1 MIVYYFKLA
10 IRNLLRYKSQSIIS
24 ILGLTIG
31 FIAFILGLC
40 WYHWEH
46 SFDTFHPD
54 WKNIYTVTTSGMF
67 KAADGSDMERN
78 DFLHNKAKDYVV
90 SLPEI
95 EEACSIGLVK
105 YNSEGTGK
113 MWLGLVADT
122 TFFSMFQNIFI
133 EGGLAGNPYDG
144 KSVVLTQTLAQQLY
158 GDSLCTGKEFNV
170 NEKISFNIA
179 GVMKD
184 YPGNSGFNFD
194 YILLSTQINSRSLY
208 VKVNTNS
215 DIQALKSKVEAFK
228 LDDRADMNSYRPQL
242 SFKLRSLPEIH
253 LNCFPELKSR
263 IRNINILA
271 CAGILAFLS
280 ALMNLLVLFLGQQ
293 QQKIRNNFTF
303 QILGASFRG
312 VLGKNL
318 IQLLLPLFISL
329 LLVLAAIE
337 IILPYYQQYTQLENY
352 GFYEGVVKLQS
363 KDGVIRA
370 SLFIYIASSVIFLF
384 LSVPPI
390 ISLLKRRGHT
400 VSRALKNSLIIGQIF
415 IGSLFF
421 IASIG
426 FYAQFRFT
434 ANADKGIVLDNIWQ
448 IDLGFNAI
456 YEKDCRPFGDLLRN
470 NPLIEDVTAMPMP
483 VIIPRGEFYC
493 SHIVELP
500 IEGYDMDTRSMDNC
514 MAVQPNFLS
523 FFGLKMKEGEW
534 LTVNQDEHNY
544 VVNETGAQ
552 KLGIEQLVGRY
563 IKSDGGDGEQPT
575 SKITGIVADYYYC
588 PMQYAIDKTFFSILK
603 EDEMTRRHMS
613 AQYYYI
619 KVKPE
624 NTEKAL
630 EYARTLYKDFSKEEV
645 DPANQFIYLPALMDD
660 FNQSEKA
667 MFSIFSLLALICILI
682 SSFGIYSLVAI
693 STEQRKKE
701 IAIRK
706 INGAM
711 FADIL
716 KLFLKEYFV
725 LVVLA
730 NVIAIPLGYLF
741 LSRWLETYAYHT
753 QLHIGLFI
761 SVFLITCLIV
771 IFTVSKQVIS
781 AMRVNPADIIKTE

>member
-1 MIVYYFKLA
+1 MIIYYFKLA
-10 IRNLLRYKSQSIIS
+10 FRNLLRYKSQSIIN
-24 ILGLTIG
+24 ILGLVIG

-54 WKNIYTVTTSGMF
+54 WKNIYTVTSSGMF
-67 KAADGSDMERN
+67 KAADGSDIESQN
-78 DFLHNKAKDYVV
+78 VVHNKAKDYIVG
-90 SLPEI
+90 LPEI
-95 EEACSIGLVK
+95 EEACLIGLVK
-105 YNSEGTGK
+105 YNSEGSGK

-133 EGGLAGNPYDG
+133 EGSQVGNPYDG
-144 KSVVLTQTLAQQLY
+144 KSVVLTQTLARQLY
-158 GDSLCTGKEFNV
+158 GDSLCTGKEFKV
-170 NEKISFNIA
+170 NEKRSFNIA
-179 GVMKD
+179 GVIKD
-184 YPGNSGFNFD
+184 YPGNTGFNFD
-194 YILLSTQINSRSLY
+194 YILLSTQINSRNLY
-208 VKVNTNS
+208 VKVNANS
-215 DIQALKSKVEAFK
+215 DIRALKSKIEAFK
-228 LDDRADMNSYRPQL
+228 LDDKADMDSYHPHL

-280 ALMNLLVLFLGQQ
+280 ALMNLLVLFLSQQ

-318 IQLLLPLFISL
+318 IELLLPLLISL
-329 LLVLAAIE
+329 ILMLALLE

-352 GFYEGVVKLQS
+352 GFFEGVVKLQS
-363 KDGVIRA
+363 KDNIIRT
-370 SLFIYIASSVIFLF
+370 SLLVYLASSIVFLF
-384 LSVPPI
+384 FSAPPI
-390 ISLLKRRGHT
+390 VSLLKRKNHT
-400 VSRALKNSLIIGQIF
+400 VSRALKNILIMGQIF
-415 IGSLFF
+415 IGSLFL
-421 IASIG
+421 IASLG
-426 FYAQFRFT
+426 FYSQFRFT

-448 IDLGFNAI
+448 IDLGFSAI
-456 YEKDCRPFGDLLRN
+456 YEKDCRPFGELLRN
-470 NPLIEDVTAMPMP
+470 SPLIEDVTAMVMP

-500 IEGYDMDTRSMDNC
+500 IEGREADSQIMDNC

-534 LTVNQDEHNY
+534 LTPSQDTYNY
-544 VVNETGAQ
+544 VVNETGVR

-563 IKSDGGDGEQPT
+563 IKGMEEESGKPT
-575 SKITGIVADYYYC
+575 GKIVGIVADYYYC

-613 AQYYYI
+613 PQYYYI
-619 KVKPE
+619 KVQPE

-630 EYARTLYKDFSKEEV
+630 EYARNLYKDFSKEEV
-645 DPANQFIYLPALMDD
+645 DPANQFIYLPNLMNE

-711 FADIL
+711 FPDIL
-716 KLFLKEYFV
+716 KLFLKEYFL

-730 NVIAIPLGYLF
+730 NVVALPLGYVF
-741 LSRWLETYAYHT
+741 LLRWLETYAYHT
-753 QLHIGLFI
+753 QLHIWLFI
-761 SVFLITCLIV
+761 SVFLITCFIV
-771 IFTVSKQVIS
+771 VFAVSRQVIL
-781 AMRVNPADIIKTE
+781 AAKVNPAEIIKS